1 MTMTTPAPSGL
12 PFTTLVDWTEGRL
25 STDRADQVQAA
36 VAARD
41 PEVLASI
48 AWLNHFHYN
57 ASAMPLRVP
66 PASVGQRLREHFASY
81 SSARATED
89 LEIKAILLDLTFDS
103 RVDRPLAAVRSA
115 SSVSDTVHLAYG
127 NDEADVVLA
136 VQPQTDGTFRIEGQV
151 MLVEDAHAVAYKVS
165 VAGPA
170 ETLGTVQCDDLGRFT
185 LEAVSATANRLTI
198 CADELTLTCAL
209 ALEAPERGGGTG

>member
-1 MTMTTPAPSGL
+1 MTTPAPIGL

-57 ASAMPLRVP
+57 ASSMPLRVP
-66 PASVGQRLREHFASY
+66 PSSVGQKLREHFVSY
-81 SSARATED
+81 SAARAEED
-89 LEIKAILLDLTFDS
+89 LEIKAILLDLRFDS
-103 RVDRPLAAVRSA
+103 RVDQPLGAVRSA
-115 SSVSDTVHLAYG
+115 GTVCDVVHLAYG

-136 VQPQTDGTFRIEGQV
+136 VQPQADGTFRIEGQV
-151 MLVEDAHAVAYKVS
+151 MLVEDAKAAGFKVS
-165 VAGPA
+165 AAGAA
-170 ETLGTVQCDDLGRFT
+170 ETLGAVQCDDLGRFT
-185 LEAVSATANRLTI
+185 LEAVPHTANRLTI
-198 CADELTLTCAL
+198 CADELKLTCAL
-209 ALEAPERGGGTG
+209 GLEAPERGDSAG